1 MIDPLYCCAA
11 VHYLTFFFLG
21 DSACI
26 RTCDMRKIFA
36 SPNPFIALPS
46 QRVLFFQVE
55 LSPRTS
61 AAVLAVDV

>member
-1 MIDPLYCCAA
+1 
-11 VHYLTFFFLG
+11 
-21 DSACI
+21 
-26 RTCDMRKIFA
+26 MRKIFA
-36 SPNPFIALPS
+36 SPNPFIALLS